1 MKKSFKEYKE
11 NRELMEF
18 GQKYDHLCHLIAE
31 SGVSFD
37 EFWINHGMPYVLSGA
52 ASTEEELMEGW
63 NPASW
68 DWKGL
73 ANNPTVKAAGTL
85 GRSALS
91 GIGQGI
97 GAMGRMAGGALAGA
111 AQGFGQ
117 SQLGKNMGGFFN
129 PQQPQDPNAPTQ
141 GPNQQNQNPW
151 TTAAQAQPNQA
162 QQPQPNQAQQPQPN
176 QAQQPQPLNQNQQQ
190 AATTAMSSIKKEFNK
205 AMQNLQ
211 NSGDPATQQLAKQFV
226 YKINKYMDALK
237 VNNGGATQPQIA
249 PTVGTSMPQ
258 QAPTGTPVPQAVAP

>member
-1 MKKSFKEYKE
+1 MNKSFKEYKE

-63 NPASW
+63 NPTSW
-68 DWKGL
+68 NWKGI
-73 ANNPTVKAAGTL
+73 ANNQTVQAAGTL

-91 GIGQGI
+91 GLGQMAGAIGKT
-97 GAMGRMAGGALAGA
+97 AGGALAGA

-117 SQLGKNMGGFFN
+117 SQIGKNIGGFFN
-129 PQQPQDPNAPTQ
+129 PQQPQDPNASAAQ
-141 GPNQQNQNPW
+141 AQQ
-151 TTAAQAQPNQA
+151 AQAQPNQA
-162 QQPQPNQAQQPQPN
+162 QQQTQPMQQQD
-176 QAQQPQPLNQNQQQ
+176 LNQNQQQ
-190 AATTAMSSIKKEFNK
+190 AATKALDSIKAELAK
-205 AMQNLQ
+205 AMQNLA
-211 NSGDPATQQLAKQFV
+211 NSGDPTTQKLSQQFRD
-226 YKINKYMDALK
+226 KITNYMNSIK
-237 VNNGGATQPQIA
+237 IKNGGQVA

-258 QAPTGTPVPQAVAP
+258 QAPVGTPVPQA